1 MRQQRIEEIDFAR
14 GTAIILMVIF
24 HIIFDLTEYYS
35 FPFNYLSGF
44 WFYTG
49 KAAAILFILVCGI
62 SSTVSTRSFR
72 HGLTILGWGMVLTAI
87 TYFSHPQQYIRFGIL
102 HLLGFSL
109 LSCPLIHQLR
119 PLQAAA
125 CGLAVI
131 LTGSLIKKIAVAA
144 DYGLIFGLPGPL
156 FSSLDYYPLFPWYGI
171 FLLGT
176 AAGRLLYPDKKSL
189 LPAQFR
195 LANPV
200 NRLGRHSLL
209 IYLVH
214 QPVILAGLF
223 ILDMLIG
230 IKPAN

>member
-14 GTAIILMVIF
+14 GTAIVLMVIF

-44 WFYTG
+44 WFYIG

-62 SSTVSTRSFR
+62 SSTISTRSFR
-72 HGLTILGWGMVLTAI
+72 HGLTILGWGMVLTAV

-102 HLLGFSL
+102 HLLGLSL

-119 PLQAAA
+119 PPQAAA

-131 LTGSLIKKIAVAA
+131 LAGTLIKKIAVAA

-176 AAGRLLYPDKKSL
+176 ATGKLLYPNKKSL
-189 LPAQFR
+189 LPTHFR

-223 ILDMLIG
+223 ILNTLIG